1 MTFKITTN
9 DQVHFIGI
17 GGIGM
22 SGIAEIMH
30 NIGFKVQGSDPSR
43 NNKNIKRLQKLGLKV
58 FFNHA
63 KKNVGNSKL
72 VVFSSAISKDNPE
85 LREAKRKKIPVIQRV
100 EMLSEIVKLKK
111 NIVIS
116 GAHGKTTITSLIS
129 TILSKAKLDPM
140 IINGGIL
147 LSLIHI

>member
-58 FFNHA
+58 FLIMQ
-63 KKNVGNSKL
+63 KNIGNSKL

-85 LREAKRKKIPVIQRV
+85 LREAKRKKYQLFR
-100 EMLSEIVKLKK
+100 E
-111 NIVIS
+111 
-116 GAHGKTTITSLIS
+116 
-129 TILSKAKLDPM
+129 
-140 IINGGIL
+140 
-147 LSLIHI
+147 

>member
-63 KKNVGNSKL
+63 KKKYRKFKTSR
-72 VVFSSAISKDNPE
+72 VFICNKQRQS
-85 LREAKRKKIPVIQRV
+85 RVKRGKK
-100 EMLSEIVKLKK
+100 KK
-111 NIVIS
+111 N
-116 GAHGKTTITSLIS
+116 TSYS
-129 TILSKAKLDPM
+129 ESRDAF
-140 IINGGIL
+140 
-147 LSLIHI
+147 